1 MSYNNVTFGLTSKN
15 GVSYN
20 LQYDP
25 TTGGGRIIQQNAPP
39 GTKPIYENG
48 KWSSSATS
56 LGFTSAEQTQIHQQ
70 SIASI
75 QAAYQSI
82 GGSTKGAK
90 LGQWASQNFSNGQ
103 PGQTSITPAPPISA
117 FGGIG
122 PTGLFTSIEDIL
134 KDEGQSLKNIREN
147 NDYFGVRNEKSLY
160 NEFAMKY
167 PQDLLIDQ
175 QDHFVIS
182 QFEYQA
188 TKGEALFG
196 DVFTVNG
203 TKFSST
209 AFNILTKGL
218 QAGSPIGFEKPV
230 GTVFLPMPNTV
241 SDSNSVG
248 WGDDS
253 MGNIAAAVA
262 AQTLAD
268 PLGGAFTAAGGA
280 AAGAL
285 FGNASAGAG
294 YGLLMQNL
302 DKILAQGGPSEDL
315 KALLGPEFVSKLL
328 KLQGLGVPTESIL
341 ARGAGIVPN
350 SNLELLFQSPS
361 LRQFSFT
368 YRLSPRSAEEARVVR
383 RIIRFFKQGMAAR
396 KKTGKAG
403 AGSFFLGTPNVFKLE
418 YRTKGDLIPGVNRFK
433 TCALINC
440 QCNFTPDGLWA
451 AYQEGQPVSTTIS
464 LQFNELEPIYDTDYQ
479 ENVLLSRTDLA
490 AVDSNSI
497 GY

>member
-1 MSYNNVTFGLTSKN
+1 MSYNNVTPGFTNKN
-15 GVSYN
+15 GISYN

-48 KWSSSATS
+48 KWSSSATG
-56 LGFTSAEQTQIHQQ
+56 LGFNSSEQTQLHQQ
-70 SIASI
+70 AIASI
-75 QAAYQSI
+75 QAAYISI
-82 GGSTKGAK
+82 GGSSKGAN
-90 LGQWASQNFSNGQ
+90 LGQWASQNFTNGQ
-103 PGQTSITPAPPISA
+103 PGQTSVTPAAPVGS
-117 FGGIG
+117 GGVG
-122 PTGLFTSIEDIL
+122 PQGLATTVLDVL
-134 KDEGQSLKNIREN
+134 KDGGQSLKNIAEN

-160 NEFAMKY
+160 KEFTMKY
-167 PQDLLIDQ
+167 PQDLMVNQ
-175 QDHFVIS
+175 QDILVID
-182 QFEYQA
+182 QFEYLP
-188 TKGEALFG
+188 TKGESIFG
-196 DVFTVNG
+196 GLAAAANTLNF
-203 TKFSST
+203 
-209 AFNILTKGL
+209 GL
-218 QAGSPIGFEKPV
+218 QVGSPIGYQKAL

-262 AQTLAD
+262 AQTMSD
-268 PLGGAFTAAGGA
+268 PMGAGINAAAGAGF
-280 AAGAL
+280 GAL
-285 FGNASAGAG
+285 FGNAAAGAG
-294 YGLLMQNL
+294 YAMLGKNL
-302 DKILAQGGPSEDL
+302 DVILTQSGGASAEL
-315 KALLGPEFVSKLL
+315 KALLGPEVVSKLL

-341 ARGAGIVPN
+341 ARGAGIIPN
-350 SNLELLFQSPS
+350 SNMELLFQSPS

-368 YRLSPRSAEEARVVR
+368 YRLSPRSAEEAKVVR
-383 RIIRFFKQGMAAR
+383 RIIRFFKQGMAAK

-418 YRTKGDLIPGVNRFK
+418 YRSKNEPVAGVNKFK

-451 AYQEGQPVSTTIS
+451 AYQNGQPVSTTIT

-479 ENVLLSRTDLA
+479 QNVFDGRTDLSS
-490 AVDSNSI
+490 VDSNSI